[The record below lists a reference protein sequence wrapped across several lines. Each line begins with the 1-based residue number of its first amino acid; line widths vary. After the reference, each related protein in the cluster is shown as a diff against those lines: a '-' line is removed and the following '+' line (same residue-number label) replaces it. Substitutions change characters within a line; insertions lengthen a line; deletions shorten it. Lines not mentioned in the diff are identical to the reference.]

1 SDLASACSL
10 RPSPNG
16 IPKTLGM
23 NGGADGRNI
32 DSGAR
37 GSHQSVVTAPGRDG
51 TFGPMRFQ
59 VNFEDEPGV
68 VRERSSELGR
78 ERHAVEID
86 AGVGE
91 QRQAAVIGFKR
102 GAGSTAQAVQQL
114 VNDRPRLGGRSRYA
128 DVAFDEIDGRRVERL
143 LLAILRNAYQV
154 RGDIGERPRADELDG
169 FFVEVGCDRGLA
181 RSAVVAA
188 KR

>member
-1 SDLASACSL
+1 M
-10 RPSPNG
+10 
-16 IPKTLGM
+16 LGTR
-23 NGGADGRNI
+23 GA
-32 DSGAR
+32 
-37 GSHQSVVTAPGRDG
+37 HQSVVSATGRDRA
-51 TFGPMRFQ
+51 FSPVRLC
-59 VNFEDEPGV
+59 VHLEDEAGV
-68 VRERSSELGR
+68 VRKRPSEFGR

-143 LLAILRNAYQV
+143 LLAILRNADQV

-181 RSAVVAA
+181 RGAVVAA